1 MKMRRTLN
9 LLAAAAGL
17 VFLTGCATETLT
29 DSAFWT
35 YLPFTSSKGG
45 QGSGGHGTGA
55 KPKTAPDSP
64 TTKPTDQPNA
74 ATVPQRSTDPA
85 AEGWNDPVKP
95 SPEVTSVTK
104 PQTVGTDDAGPKPTP
119 RLDTS
124 DPKPKSTPVGIP
136 LRTELPT
143 ATSKIPGAAPT
154 LPSVD
159 GHSPDVKNTG
169 TISLPQPAIDQTKD
183 RTTSGPGFGDSTVP
197 ASIHRPGSNQPSL
210 PELPE
215 PTVKGKRTPIRLPE
229 LFVDGIGPATV
240 GKPTIAELPK
250 RTVQPL
256 SGDSLKLP
264 REVLGEPA
272 AASPAQAT
280 RRIPRA
286 ITDDPKRPA
295 ANTASLPLP
304 AIPADAPKNG
314 PSQAFA
320 PGAVLGQPNTATAN
334 LGGPSVAIPGA
345 PATKPTDGRTL
356 TGGVAGG
363 PLPAKPNGDPT
374 PLPNVGPLPPLPPPP
389 IPTPFRLSEWISN
402 DALHQ
407 AWRRRQSERT
417 QFEPE
422 IRGSEQQR
430 LRLLLDTYLL
440 REKPEAK
447 PEK

>member
-1 MKMRRTLN
+1 M
-9 LLAAAAGL
+9 
-17 VFLTGCATETLT
+17 
-29 DSAFWT
+29 
-35 YLPFTSSKGG
+35 
-45 QGSGGHGTGA
+45 
-55 KPKTAPDSP
+55 
-64 TTKPTDQPNA
+64 
-74 ATVPQRSTDPA
+74 
-85 AEGWNDPVKP
+85 
-95 SPEVTSVTK
+95 
-104 PQTVGTDDAGPKPTP
+104 
-119 RLDTS
+119 
-124 DPKPKSTPVGIP
+124 
-136 LRTELPT
+136 
-143 ATSKIPGAAPT
+143 
-154 LPSVD
+154 
-159 GHSPDVKNTG
+159 
-169 TISLPQPAIDQTKD
+169 
-183 RTTSGPGFGDSTVP
+183 
-197 ASIHRPGSNQPSL
+197 
-210 PELPE
+210 
-215 PTVKGKRTPIRLPE
+215 
-229 LFVDGIGPATV
+229 
-240 GKPTIAELPK
+240 PK

-256 SGDSLKLP
+256 AGDSLKLP

-272 AASPAQAT
+272 AASPAQAA

-304 AIPADAPKNG
+304 GIPADAPKNG
-314 PSQAFA
+314 PTQTFA
-320 PGAVLGQPNTATAN
+320 TGAVLGQPNTATAN

-345 PATKPTDGRTL
+345 PVTKPTDRRTL

-417 QFEPE
+417 QLEPE

-447 PEK
+447 PEKSPPPQGFRPKGW